1 MKIHIHRHYLVQI
14 VTLFSMIA
22 FVSSCRMSYSF
33 RTASID
39 YNLTKTLSIGHFIN
53 QAPLV
58 YPPLEQRFNEE
69 MKDMFTRNTRLQ
81 LVNQNAD
88 MEIEGEIVGYE
99 LTPLAVQE
107 DAFASETRLTMTV
120 RMRFRNN
127 KIDAPEVQETIS
139 ANRTFSSNT
148 IFDTVQD
155 QLINELID
163 EIVDQI
169 FNATM
174 ANW

>member
-1 MKIHIHRHYLVQI
+1 MKGIKYISLI
-14 VTLFSMIA
+14 LLIFFA
-22 FVSSCRMSYSF
+22 SSCRISYSF

-39 YNLTKTLSIGHFIN
+39 YELTKSLAIGHFVN
-53 QAPLV
+53 QSPLV
-58 YPPLEQRFNEE
+58 YPPLEQRFNES
-69 MKDMFTRNTRLQ
+69 MADMFTRNTRLQ
-81 LVNQNAD
+81 LVDQNGD
-88 MEIEGEIVGYE
+88 MEIEGEIVGYQ

-127 KIDAPEVQETIS
+127 KTNDPDIEETIS

-148 IFDTVQD
+148 VFDTVQD

-174 ANW
+174 SNW

>member
-1 MKIHIHRHYLVQI
+1 MMMKK
-14 VTLFSMIA
+14 TLFLLTLIVMA
-22 FVSSCRMSYSF
+22 SSCKMSYSF

-39 YNLTKTLSIGHFIN
+39 YELTKTLMIAHFVN

-81 LVNQNAD
+81 LVNQNGD

-127 KIDAPEVQETIS
+127 KTDAPEIEERIS

-148 IFDTVQD
+148 IFDSVQD
-155 QLINELID
+155 QWMGELIK

>member
-1 MKIHIHRHYLVQI
+1 MKKI
-14 VTLFSMIA
+14 LFLLLLSLMA
-22 FVSSCRMSYSF
+22 SSCRISYSF

-39 YNLTKTLSIGHFIN
+39 YELTKTLMISHFVN

-81 LVNQNAD
+81 LVNQNGD

-107 DAFASETRLTMTV
+107 DAFASETKLTMTV

-127 KIDAPEVQETIS
+127 KTDAPKLKNGSPQIGPSQATPSSTVCKIS
-139 ANRTFSSNT
+139 
-148 IFDTVQD
+148 
-155 QLINELID
+155 
-163 EIVDQI
+163 
-169 FNATM
+169 
-174 ANW
+174 

>member
-1 MKIHIHRHYLVQI
+1 MKSIKYISLLLLIFV
-14 VTLFSMIA
+14 
-22 FVSSCRMSYSF
+22 VSSCRISYSF

-39 YNLTKTLSIGHFIN
+39 YDLTKTLTIGRFIN

-58 YPPLEQRFNEE
+58 YPPLEQRFNES
-69 MKDMFTRNTRLQ
+69 MIDMFTRNTKLQ
-81 LVNQNAD
+81 LVDQNGD
-88 MEIEGEIVGYE
+88 MEIEGEIVGYQ

-127 KIDAPEVQETIS
+127 KTDAPQMEETIS

-148 IFDTVQD
+148 VFDLVQD

>member
-1 MKIHIHRHYLVQI
+1 MKRYIFILLLLLI
-14 VTLFSMIA
+14 S
-22 FVSSCRMSYSF
+22 VSSCRISYSF
-33 RTASID
+33 RGTSIN
-39 YNLTKTLSIGHFIN
+39 YELTKTLQIAHFVN

-58 YPPLEQRFNEE
+58 YPPLEQQFNEK

-81 LVNQNAD
+81 MVNQNGD

-127 KIDAPEVQETIS
+127 KTNEPDIEERIS
-139 ANRTFSSNT
+139 ANRTFSSDQV
-148 IFDTVQD
+148 FDSVQD
-155 QLINELID
+155 QLLGELID

-174 ANW
+174 SNW

>member
-1 MKIHIHRHYLVQI
+1 MKKNIFILLL
-14 VTLFSMIA
+14 LFIS
-22 FVSSCRMSYSF
+22 VSSCRVSYSF
-33 RTASID
+33 RGTSINYD
-39 YNLTKTLSIGHFIN
+39 LTKTLQIAHFVN

-81 LVNQNAD
+81 LVNQNGD

-99 LTPLAVQE
+99 LTPMAVQE
-107 DAFASETRLTMTV
+107 DAFASETKLTMTV

-127 KIDAPEVQETIS
+127 KTDEPEIEERIS
-139 ANRTFSSNT
+139 ANRIFSSNEV
-148 IFDTVQD
+148 FDSVQD
-155 QLINELID
+155 QLLSELIT
-163 EIVDQI
+163 EIIDQI

-174 ANW
+174 SNW

>member
-1 MKIHIHRHYLVQI
+1 M
-14 VTLFSMIA
+14 
-22 FVSSCRMSYSF
+22 VSSCRINYSF

-39 YNLTKTLSIGHFIN
+39 YELTKTLQIGHFIN

-58 YPPLEQRFNEE
+58 YPPLEQRFNES
-69 MKDMFTRNTRLQ
+69 MVDMFTRNTRLQ
-81 LVNQNAD
+81 LVQQNGD
-88 MEIEGEIVGYE
+88 MEIEGEIVGYQ

-107 DAFASETRLTMTV
+107 DAFASETRLTMSV

-127 KIDAPEVQETIS
+127 KTDQPDIEETIS

-148 IFDTVQD
+148 VFDSVQD
-155 QLINELID
+155 ELIRQLID

>member
-1 MKIHIHRHYLVQI
+1 MKSIKYISLLLLIFV
-14 VTLFSMIA
+14 
-22 FVSSCRMSYSF
+22 VSSCRISYSF

-39 YNLTKTLSIGHFIN
+39 YDLTKTLTIGRFIN

-58 YPPLEQRFNEE
+58 YPPLEQRFNES
-69 MKDMFTRNTRLQ
+69 MIDMFTRNTKLQ
-81 LVNQNAD
+81 LVDQNGD
-88 MEIEGEIVGYE
+88 MEIEGEIVGYQ

-127 KIDAPEVQETIS
+127 KTDAPQMEETIS

-148 IFDTVQD
+148 VFDSVQD

>member
-1 MKIHIHRHYLVQI
+1 MHIHIHKHYFVQI
-14 VTLFSMIA
+14 VILFAMIGI
-22 FVSSCRMSYSF
+22 VSSCRMSYSF

-39 YNLTKTLSIGHFIN
+39 YDLTKTLFIGHFVN

-69 MKDMFTRNTRLQ
+69 MQDMFTRNTRLQ
-81 LVNQNAD
+81 LVDQNGD
-88 MEIEGEIVGYE
+88 MEIEGEIVSYE

-127 KIDAPEVQETIS
+127 KIDVPEREETIS
-139 ANRTFSSNT
+139 ANRTFPSNT
-148 IFDTVQD
+148 VFDSVQD
-155 QLINELID
+155 QLTNELIT

>member
-1 MKIHIHRHYLVQI
+1 MNRIKHIIIILS
-14 VTLFSMIA
+14 TLLLFG
-22 FVSSCRMSYSF
+22 SCNISYSF

-39 YNLTKTLSIGHFIN
+39 YDLTKTLQIGHFVN

-58 YPPLEQRFNEE
+58 YPPLEQRFNEA
-69 MKDMFTRNTRLQ
+69 MVDMFTRNTRLQ
-81 LVNQNAD
+81 LVQQNGD
-88 MEIEGEIVGYE
+88 MEIEGEIVGYQ

-127 KIDAPEVQETIS
+127 KTDAPDKEETIS

-148 IFDTVQD
+148 VFDSVQD
-155 QLINELID
+155 ELIKQLTD

-169 FNATM
+169 FNSTM
-174 ANW
+174 ADW

>member
-1 MKIHIHRHYLVQI
+1 
-14 VTLFSMIA
+14 
-22 FVSSCRMSYSF
+22 
-33 RTASID
+33 
-39 YNLTKTLSIGHFIN
+39 
-53 QAPLV
+53 
-58 YPPLEQRFNEE
+58 
-69 MKDMFTRNTRLQ
+69 MKDMFTRNTKLR

-99 LTPLAVQE
+99 LTPMAVQE
-107 DAFASETRLTMTV
+107 DAFASETKLTLTV
-120 RMRFRNN
+120 RMRFKNN
-127 KIDAPEVQETIS
+127 KLDVPEVEERLS

-148 IFDTVQD
+148 VFDNVQD

>member
-1 MKIHIHRHYLVQI
+1 MKQSIYILI
-14 VTLFSMIA
+14 LLFA
-22 FVSSCRMSYSF
+22 LNSCKISYSF

-39 YNLTKTLSIGHFIN
+39 YNLTKTLYIGHFIN

-81 LVNQNAD
+81 LVDRNGD

-127 KIDAPEVQETIS
+127 KTDAPEVEERFS
-139 ANRTFSSNT
+139 ANRTFPSNT
-148 IFDTVQD
+148 LFDTVQD
-155 QLINELID
+155 QLIKELTD
-163 EIVDQI
+163 EIIDQI

>member
-1 MKIHIHRHYLVQI
+1 MKRIKQI
-14 VTLFSMIA
+14 SFILLLFLIA
-22 FVSSCRMSYSF
+22 SSCNISYSF

-39 YNLTKTLSIGHFIN
+39 YELTKTLSIGHFIN

-58 YPPLEQRFNEE
+58 YPPLEQRFNES
-69 MKDMFTRNTRLQ
+69 MVDMFTRNTRLQ
-81 LVNQNAD
+81 LVQQNAD
-88 MEIEGEIVGYE
+88 MEIEGEIVGYQ

-107 DAFASETRLTMTV
+107 DAFASETRLTMSV

-127 KIDAPEVQETIS
+127 KTNDPPIEETIS
-139 ANRTFSSNT
+139 ANRNFSSNT
-148 IFDTVQD
+148 VFDSVQD
-155 QLINELID
+155 ELIRQLID

-169 FNATM
+169 FNSTM

>member
-1 MKIHIHRHYLVQI
+1 MKKILFLLTLI
-14 VTLFSMIA
+14 VMA
-22 FVSSCRMSYSF
+22 SSCRISYSF
-33 RTASID
+33 RTASINYD
-39 YNLTKTLSIGHFIN
+39 LTKTLHIGHFVN

-81 LVNQNAD
+81 LVNQNGD

-99 LTPLAVQE
+99 LTPMAVQE
-107 DAFASETRLTMTV
+107 DAFASETKLTMTV

-127 KIDAPEVQETIS
+127 KTDAPEIEERIS

-148 IFDTVQD
+148 IFDNVQD
-155 QLINELID
+155 QLMGELID